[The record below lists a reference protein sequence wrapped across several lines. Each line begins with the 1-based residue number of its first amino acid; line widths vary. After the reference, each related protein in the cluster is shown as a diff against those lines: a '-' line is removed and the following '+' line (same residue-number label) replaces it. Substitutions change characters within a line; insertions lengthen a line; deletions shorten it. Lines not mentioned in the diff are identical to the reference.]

1 MGLPARGGPGD
12 GAAAA
17 AGAGGGAGTGSAS
30 PRARTRDGVA
40 RRVGSHQRASA
51 RERFSSPLGRL
62 TLRARLALLVGMAV
76 AAAVAV
82 VAGVSLGATSI
93 VLNQA
98 IDDQLTEQAE
108 ASADTIQ
115 TNALGIGVGLK
126 AFSFGLEGQFLDAD
140 GNPLENAVSS
150 WNSVRIPVDAADAE
164 VARRERAQNLRTI
177 TVGGQ
182 SYRLVTVPLERPA
195 SGGALQLARPTTDV
209 DRTLRDLAVVLL
221 VVGVVGVVGSAL
233 AGRIVA
239 RAALKPVDAAAA
251 AAEEVAR
258 TQDLSALIPVTGSD
272 EITRLAESLNSML
285 RALEASRA
293 RQRQLVDDASHE
305 LRTPLTSLRTNIEL
319 LLRAEANPHR
329 PLPPADREALLR
341 DVDAQMRELSGLVS
355 ELVELARDEVPAEE
369 VERLDLADIVVA
381 AAERARRRAYGK
393 GIRIDVDAVSC
404 LVDGQPNMLERA
416 VTNLLDNAVKF
427 SPPAS
432 VVRVRCAAGEVTVAD
447 DGPGIAVED
456 RAQVFDRFYRATSAR
471 GLPGSGLGLAIVA
484 DAVHSHGGSV
494 TAEASPSG
502 GALMRMRLP
511 LAAPDPFDLAEAADP
526 REPAGTRELAGT
538 RGTFA
543 VAGADPPPAELPAWE
558 QAGATFGAASPWSRP
573 AADPPTPLQP
583 SAPIARAALPPPL
596 DGPSPLAAP
605 MTPYGL
611 PWDGSPGSAGP
622 GGDAS
627 GPQTWRGADPAA
639 GPGDNPGT

>member
-1 MGLPARGGPGD
+1 M
-12 GAAAA
+12 
-17 AGAGGGAGTGSAS
+17 
-30 PRARTRDGVA
+30 
-40 RRVGSHQRASA
+40 
-51 RERFSSPLGRL
+51 GRL

-98 IDDQLTEQAE
+98 IDDQLIEQAE

-115 TNALGIGVGLK
+115 TNSLGLGLGLQ
-126 AFSFGLEGQFLDAD
+126 AFSFGLEGQFLDAG
-140 GNPLENAVSS
+140 GNPLQNAVSS

-164 VARRERAQNLRTI
+164 VARRERTQNLRTI
-177 TVGGQ
+177 TVDGQ
-182 SYRLVTVPLERPA
+182 SYRLVTVPLQRPA

-209 DRTLRDLAVVLL
+209 DRTLRDLGLVLL

-258 TQDLSALIPVTGSD
+258 TQDLSALIPVTGAD

-329 PLPPADREALLR
+329 ALPAADRAALLR

-355 ELVELARDEVPAEE
+355 ELVELARDEVPTED
-369 VERLDLADIVVA
+369 VERLDLAEIVAA
-381 AAERARRRAYGK
+381 AAERVRRRATGK
-393 GIRIDVDAVSC
+393 GIRIEVDAASSP
-404 LVDGQPNMLERA
+404 VDGRANMLERA

-432 VVRVRCAAGEVTVAD
+432 VVRVRTRDGEVTVAD
-447 DGPGIAVED
+447 DGPGIAPQE

-484 DAVHSHGGSV
+484 DAVQTHGGTV
-494 TAEASPSG
+494 VAEGSPSG
-502 GALMRMRLP
+502 GALLRMRLP
-511 LAAPDPFDLAEAADP
+511 PAIPDPSDPRDALTLAGGLSATDADLAW
-526 REPAGTRELAGT
+526 R
-538 RGTFA
+538 
-543 VAGADPPPAELPAWE
+543 PPPSPDPVS
-558 QAGATFGAASPWSRP
+558 SPWSRTGAAPTTGSPAPTPADGASRPGP
-573 AADPPTPLQP
+573 AAE
-583 SAPIARAALPPPL
+583 
-596 DGPSPLAAP
+596 
-605 MTPYGL
+605 
-611 PWDGSPGSAGP
+611 
-622 GGDAS
+622 
-627 GPQTWRGADPAA
+627 
-639 GPGDNPGT
+639 NPGP

>member
-1 MGLPARGGPGD
+1 GF
-12 GAAAA
+12 
-17 AGAGGGAGTGSAS
+17 
-30 PRARTRDGVA
+30 A
-40 RRVGSHQRASA
+40 RRVGPRGRSRL
-51 RERFSSPLGRL
+51 RFSSPLGRL

-76 AAAVAV
+76 AAAVAM

-98 IDDQLTEQAE
+98 IDDQLIEQAE

-115 TNALGIGVGLK
+115 TNSLGLGLGLQ
-126 AFSFGLEGQFLDAD
+126 AFSFGLEGQFLDAN
-140 GNPLENAVSS
+140 GNPLQNAVSS
-150 WNSVRIPVDAADAE
+150 WNSVRIPVDAAEAE
-164 VARRERAQNLRTI
+164 VARRERTQNLRTI
-177 TVGGQ
+177 TVAGQ
-182 SYRLVTVPLERPA
+182 SYRLVTVPLQRPA

-209 DRTLRDLAVVLL
+209 DRTLRDLGLVLL

-258 TQDLSALIPVTGSD
+258 TQDLSALIPVTGAD

-329 PLPPADREALLR
+329 ALPAADREALLR

-355 ELVELARDEVPAEE
+355 ELVELARDELPTED
-369 VERLDLADIVVA
+369 VERLDLAEIVAA
-381 AAERARRRAYGK
+381 AAERVRRRATGK
-393 GIRIDVDAVSC
+393 GIRIEVDAAGSS
-404 LVDGQPNMLERA
+404 VDGRANMLERA

-432 VVRVRCAAGEVTVAD
+432 VVRVRTRAGEVTVAD
-447 DGPGIAVED
+447 DGPGIDPQE

-484 DAVHSHGGSV
+484 DAVQTHGGTV
-494 TAEASPSG
+494 TAEGSPSG
-502 GALMRMRLP
+502 GALLRMRLP
-511 LAAPDPFDLAEAADP
+511 LATPDPSDPGDGLILA
-526 REPAGTRELAGT
+526 GGLAGT
-538 RGTFA
+538 
-543 VAGADPPPAELPAWE
+543 DPDLAWRPP
-558 QAGATFGAASPWSRP
+558 P
-573 AADPPTPLQP
+573 AADPASSPWRRTPAQ
-583 SAPIARAALPPPL
+583 PPPSSS
-596 DGPSPLAAP
+596 GPSSSGPSSSGPSSVAPPRPGAAS
-605 MTPYGL
+605 TT
-611 PWDGSPGSAGP
+611 GSPALTPADGVSRP
-622 GGDAS
+622 G
-627 GPQTWRGADPAA
+627 PAA
-639 GPGDNPGT
+639 ENPGP

>member
-1 MGLPARGGPGD
+1 MLAYPAPSGGGESGPP
-12 GAAAA
+12 GAA
-17 AGAGGGAGTGSAS
+17 
-30 PRARTRDGVA
+30 RRDGFA
-40 RRVGSHQRASA
+40 RRVGPRQRS
-51 RERFSSPLGRL
+51 RLRFSSPLSRL

-98 IDDQLTEQAE
+98 IDDQLIEQAE

-115 TNALGIGVGLK
+115 TNSLGLGLGLQ
-126 AFSFGLEGQFLDAD
+126 AFSFGLEGQFLGAS

-150 WNSVRIPVDAADAE
+150 WNSVRIPVDPADAE
-164 VARRERAQNLRTI
+164 VARRQRAQNLRTVTI
-177 TVGGQ
+177 DGQ
-182 SYRLVTVPLERPA
+182 SYRLVTVPLQRPA

-209 DRTLRDLAVVLL
+209 DRTLRDLGLVLL
-221 VVGVVGVVGSAL
+221 VVGVAGVVGSAL

-329 PLPPADREALLR
+329 ALPAADRAALLR

-355 ELVELARDEVPAEE
+355 ELVELARDEVPTEE
-369 VERLDLADIVVA
+369 VERLDLAEIVAA
-381 AAERARRRAYGK
+381 AAERVRRRATGK
-393 GIRIDVDAVSC
+393 DIQIEVDAVSSP
-404 LVDGQPNMLERA
+404 VDGRANMLERA

-432 VVRVRCAAGEVTVAD
+432 VVRVRTRDGEVTVAD
-447 DGPGIAVED
+447 DGPGIAPQE
-456 RAQVFDRFYRATSAR
+456 RSQVFDRFYRATSAR

-484 DAVHSHGGSV
+484 DAVQTHGGTV
-494 TAEASPSG
+494 TAEGSPSG
-502 GALMRMRLP
+502 GALLRMRLP
-511 LAAPDPFDLAEAADP
+511 LATPDPSDPRDALMLAGGAAGLDADLAWRRPADGAP
-526 REPAGTRELAGT
+526 TTGSPAPAPADGVSPAGP
-538 RGTFA
+538 RG
-543 VAGADPPPAELPAWE
+543 E
-558 QAGATFGAASPWSRP
+558 
-573 AADPPTPLQP
+573 
-583 SAPIARAALPPPL
+583 
-596 DGPSPLAAP
+596 
-605 MTPYGL
+605 
-611 PWDGSPGSAGP
+611 
-622 GGDAS
+622 
-627 GPQTWRGADPAA
+627 
-639 GPGDNPGT
+639 NPGV